1 MPTELLLLFLDKN
14 KIHCTAWRKMFFF
27 PTLALSLLKLICSDF
42 FSNSFPCHG
51 CSVIVWFAAFS
62 IFQFMF
68 IEIWQSKIL
77 KQRNNCDHAHPF
89 KYSLLCSRIGGES
102 RHALISLQIEISLQ
116 DLHWLWI
123 FIPLFL
129 MLSYILGKFKR
140 KWFCRYVH
148 ILPPHNLFCA
158 LKISLQNV

>member
-1 MPTELLLLFLDKN
+1 MHCLEEDVFLSYLIPSIVPAEIYLLWFLQ
-14 KIHCTAWRKMFFF
+14 H
-27 PTLALSLLKLICSDF
+27 
-42 FSNSFPCHG
+42 SFPCHE

-62 IFQFMF
+62 VPQFTF

-77 KQRNNCDHAHPF
+77 KQRNNCDYTHPF
-89 KYSLLCSRIGGES
+89 KSSLLHSRIGGKS

-116 DLHWLWI
+116 DLHWLCI

-129 MLSYILGKFKR
+129 MWSYILDKFKR